1 MIVQCCH
8 RFCVATLYVQ
18 RSDSAASAGR
28 DVWKYGHMRARGAS
42 LPTQRTPLQGCGSGR
57 VHQALPCDSE
67 VAEITAGMKP

>member
-1 MIVQCCH
+1 M
-8 RFCVATLYVQ
+8 
-18 RSDSAASAGR
+18 
-28 DVWKYGHMRARGAS
+28 WKYGHMRARGAS